1 MNILGVKVDNLSK
14 QEILLKVNCF
24 LSESKFHQIATINP
38 EFILDAQKNPKF
50 REILNNCSL
59 NIADGIG
66 VKFAFWR
73 YGKRLKCRMAG
84 ADLMDKILKMA
95 EDRGLNIFLAANK
108 DGLSSWEETRDAIL
122 KKYPKLT
129 INGANLDK
137 KNIRYELRVLRY
149 AVLLCNF
156 GAPYQELFIN
166 SVKCDNI
173 RLAVGV
179 GGSFDFLTGKL
190 KRAPVFVQKLGLEWL
205 WRFLRQPKRWKR
217 IWNAVVVFPVKIISS
232 KNKCK

>member
-1 MNILGVKVDNLSK
+1 MLGVRIDNLNK
-14 QEILLKVNCF
+14 KEILSKVPGY
-24 LSESKFHQIATINP
+24 LDEPKFHQIATINP
-38 EFILDAQKNPKF
+38 EFILEAQKNLKF
-50 REILNNCSL
+50 REILNNCGL

-73 YGKRLKCRMAG
+73 YGKHLKYRIAG
-84 ADLMDKILKMA
+84 ADLMDEILKMA
-95 EDRGLNIFLAANK
+95 SNKGVKIFLAANK
-108 DGLSSWEETRDAIL
+108 DGLSTWEETRDAIL

-137 KNIRYELRVLRY
+137 KNTRYELRVLRY

-190 KRAPVFVQKLGLEWL
+190 KRAPDFMQKLGLEWL

-217 IWNAVVVFPVKIISS
+217 IWNAVAVFPIKILF
-232 KNKCK
+232 NNNE

>member
-1 MNILGVKVDNLSK
+1 
-14 QEILLKVNCF
+14 
-24 LSESKFHQIATINP
+24 
-38 EFILDAQKNPKF
+38 
-50 REILNNCSL
+50 
-59 NIADGIG
+59 
-66 VKFAFWR
+66 
-73 YGKRLKCRMAG
+73 
-84 ADLMDKILKMA
+84 MDEILKMA
-95 EDRGLNIFLAANK
+95 SNKGLKIFLAANK

-137 KNIRYELRVLRY
+137 KNTRYELRVLRY

-190 KRAPVFVQKLGLEWL
+190 KRAPDFMQKLGLEWL

-217 IWNAVVVFPVKIISS
+217 IWNAVAVFPIKILF
-232 KNKCK
+232 NNNE